1 MKESQDL
8 DKLIKYLNSTLLL
21 KGNREK
27 YRNPPA
33 HTKYL
38 PYETAC
44 ECREY
49 VIENLT
55 KFVSMLKE
63 PDDYPNQTNNT

>member
-1 MKESQDL
+1 MKPTEDVNR
-8 DKLIKYLNSTLLL
+8 LIEFLNTTLLL
-21 KGNREK
+21 DKNREK

-63 PDDYPNQTNNT
+63 PEEYSNQTNDS